1 VRRLG
6 DNAGMTR
13 DVSGGCGVAGPG
25 DEIAAGTAGRGRL
38 RASHADREQVI
49 DNLKAAFAQ
58 GRLAK
63 EEFEARIG
71 EALVSRTYAELAAV
85 VCDVPAGP
93 PVARPSKPA
102 RAQDLKPVPRP
113 GPVIMASSTLYAGLW
128 ALALF
133 VPSEVLDGV
142 LAPTL
147 ALLTVFILAGMIGLG
162 IARLASRH
170 QERSRGQLPRRPA
183 SGPGGRASGRLPS
196 ADPADRLPPTSD
208 SQQNIARTSP
218 GRRPRPRRSGSGPS
232 RRWCTCGLLGTG
244 EMIVAQ

>member
-1 VRRLG
+1 
-6 DNAGMTR
+6 M
-13 DVSGGCGVAGPG
+13 AGPE
-25 DEIAAGTAGRGRL
+25 DEIAVGMAARGRL

-49 DNLKAAFAQ
+49 DVLKAAFVE

-71 EALVSRTYAELAAV
+71 GALASRTYAELAAV
-85 VCDVPAGP
+85 TCDVPAGP
-93 PVARPSKPA
+93 IAAQPSKPA

-113 GPVIMASSTLYAGLW
+113 GPVIMAASMLYAGLW

-170 QERSRGQLPRRPA
+170 QGRSRGQLRRRPA

-196 ADPADRLPPTSD
+196 ADPAGQLPPTSG
-208 SQQNIARTSP
+208 SQPNIAQTAL
-218 GRRPRPRRSGSGPS
+218 GRRARQRRSGSGSS
-232 RRWCTCGLLGTG
+232 RRWRPRGLLATG
-244 EMIVAQ
+244 